1 MLEMLM
7 QWYRRR
13 FSDPEAIALLVILVA
28 GFGIIFFFS
37 GLLAPLLVAIVL
49 AYLLEW
55 PTVRLQS
62 IGCSRPRGG
71 AAVWRRHFLASPR
84 RWATSIVLVV
94 FVGILLLMA
103 FVVLPI
109 AWQQGIYLIR
119 DMPGMLNKLSDFA
132 ATLPRRYPALMD
144 AGIIDAMAENMRS
157 RMLTMGDSVVKISLA
172 SLVGLLTIA
181 VYLVLVPL
189 MVFFLLKDKEQMLNA
204 VRRVL
209 PRNRGLAGQVWKEMN
224 QQITNYIRG
233 KVLEMIVVG
242 IATWLGFL
250 LFGLNYS
257 LLLAVLV
264 GFSVLIPYIGA
275 FVVTIPVVGVA
286 LFQFGAGTEFWSC
299 FAVYL
304 IIQALDGNLLVPVLF
319 SEAVNLHPLVIILSV
334 VIFGGLWGFWGV
346 FFAIPLATLIKAVI
360 HAWPDGQIAQE

>member
-1 MLEMLM
+1 MLDLII

-13 FSDPEAIALLVILVA
+13 FADPQAVALTVILLA
-28 GFGIIFFFS
+28 GFGIIYFFS
-37 GLLAPLLVAIVL
+37 GILAPLLVAIVL

-55 PTVRLQS
+55 PIHQMEKR
-62 IGCSRPRGG
+62 GCSRK
-71 AAVWRRHFLASPR
+71 LAIMLILTLFIGVS
-84 RWATSIVLVV
+84 VLVIFILAPTV
-94 FVGILLLMA
+94 WGQGRNLLL
-103 FVVLPI
+103 
-109 AWQQGIYLIR
+109 
-119 DMPGMLNKLSDFA
+119 DMPNMFSRFNEFA
-132 ATLPRRYPALMD
+132 RELPNRFPALMD
-144 AGIIDAMAENMRS
+144 VGLMDMILDNARS
-157 RMLTMGDSVVKISLA
+157 KLLSVGDSVVKMSLA
-172 SLVGLLTIA
+172 SLVGLLALTI
-181 VYLVLVPL
+181 YLILVPL
-189 MVFFLLKDKEQMLNA
+189 MVFFLLKDKEQLL
-204 VRRVL
+204 RGFQRIL
-209 PRNRGLAGQVWKEMN
+209 PRNRSLAGKVWVEMN
-224 QQITNYIRG
+224 QQISNYIRG

>member
-13 FSDPEAIALLVILVA
+13 SSDPEAIALLVILVA

-62 IGCSRPRGG
+62 IGCS
-71 AAVWRRHFLASPR
+71 R

-144 AGIIDAMAENMRS
+144 ARRQYPPRS
-157 RMLTMGDSVVKISLA
+157 LTGPLPATNQPQNNTPSLPCK
-172 SLVGLLTIA
+172 T
-181 VYLVLVPL
+181 
-189 MVFFLLKDKEQMLNA
+189 
-204 VRRVL
+204 
-209 PRNRGLAGQVWKEMN
+209 
-224 QQITNYIRG
+224 TH
-233 KVLEMIVVG
+233 
-242 IATWLGFL
+242 
-250 LFGLNYS
+250 
-257 LLLAVLV
+257 
-264 GFSVLIPYIGA
+264 
-275 FVVTIPVVGVA
+275 
-286 LFQFGAGTEFWSC
+286 
-299 FAVYL
+299 
-304 IIQALDGNLLVPVLF
+304 
-319 SEAVNLHPLVIILSV
+319 HP
-334 VIFGGLWGFWGV
+334 
-346 FFAIPLATLIKAVI
+346 
-360 HAWPDGQIAQE
+360 

>member
-1 MLEMLM
+1 MLDMLM

-28 GFGIIFFFS
+28 GFGILFFFHS
-37 GLLAPLLVAIVL
+37 LLAPLLVAIVL
-49 AYLLEW
+49 AFLLEW
-55 PTVRLQS
+55 PTVRLERL
-62 IGCSRPRGG
+62 GCSRTL
-71 AAVWRRHFLASPR
+71 AATLVLVLFIG
-84 RWATSIVLVV
+84 IVLV
-94 FVGILLLMA
+94 MA
-103 FVVLPI
+103 FVVIPV

-132 ATLPRRYPALMD
+132 ATLPKRYPALMD
-144 AGIIDAMAENMRS
+144 AGIIDAMAENMRA
-157 RMLTMGDSVVKISLA
+157 RMTVVGDSVVKFSLA
-172 SLVGLLTIA
+172 SLVGLLTLAI
-181 VYLVLVPL
+181 YLILVPL
-189 MVFFLLKDKEQMLNA
+189 MVFFLVKDKEQMLSA

-209 PRNRGLAGQVWKEMN
+209 PRNRGLAGQVWTEMN

-233 KVLEMIVVG
+233 KVLEMVVVG
-242 IATWLGFL
+242 VVTWIGFRI
-250 LFGLNYS
+250 FGLNYS

-264 GFSVLIPYIGA
+264 GLSVLIPYIGA
-275 FVVTIPVVGVA
+275 FMVTIPVVCVA
-286 LFQFGAGTEFWSC
+286 LFQFGMGTEFWSC

-346 FFAIPLATLIKAVI
+346 FFAIPLATLIKAVV
-360 HAWPDGQIAQE
+360 HAWPDGLSNDETP

>member
-1 MLEMLM
+1 MLQMLM

-13 FSDPEAIALLVILVA
+13 FSDPEAIALLVILLA
-28 GFGIIFFFS
+28 GFGIMFFFS
-37 GLLAPLLVAIVL
+37 GLLAPLLVSIVL

-55 PTVRLQS
+55 PTVRLER
-62 IGCSRPRGG
+62 IGFSRT
-71 AAVWRRHFLASPR
+71 
-84 RWATSIVLVV
+84 WATSVVLIL

-103 FVVLPI
+103 FVVMPV

-132 ATLPRRYPALMD
+132 ATVPRRYPALMD

-157 RMLTMGDSVVKISLA
+157 RMLTVGDSVVKYSLA
-172 SLVGLLTIA
+172 SLVGLLTLA

-204 VRRVL
+204 V
-209 PRNRGLAGQVWKEMN
+209 WKEMN

-242 IATWLGFL
+242 VATWIGFI

-286 LFQFGAGTEFWSC
+286 LFQFGAGTEFWSL

-346 FFAIPLATLIKAVI
+346 FFAIPLATLIKAVV
-360 HAWPDGQIAQE
+360 HAWPDGLIVEDEH